1 MIWLAIPP
9 MIVRF
14 RKKRAIKKG
23 VEYKPLFPKT
33 KEKMELVKLSLI
45 KKKQNEKVI

>member
-14 RKKRAIKKG
+14 RKKRAKKKG